1 MEVLNNILVIRVNYD
16 IPSATDA
23 SKHSVSSM
31 ITTDEAAHFVCFA
44 GELPG
49 TRVVRL
55 YLLMSVVIPQMFF
68 LLLQKNGPVRTCTEL
83 VKHLL

>member
-1 MEVLNNILVIRVNYD
+1 MEVLNNTLVIRVNYD

-55 YLLMSVVIPQMFF
+55 YLLTFVVIPQMFL
-68 LLLQKNGPVRTCTEL
+68 LLLQKNGPVTEL
-83 VKHLL
+83 VEHLL